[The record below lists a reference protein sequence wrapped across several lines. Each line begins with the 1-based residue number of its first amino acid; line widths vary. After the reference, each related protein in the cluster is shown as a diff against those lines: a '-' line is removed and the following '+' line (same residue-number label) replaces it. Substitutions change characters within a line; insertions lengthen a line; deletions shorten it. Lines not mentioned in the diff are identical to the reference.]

1 MEIILAQNIGFCNG
15 VKNAYSLSL
24 KALREEKKPCQM
36 LGYLVHNEKV
46 IERLEEKGLEFISS
60 VEEAQEGTVIIRAH
74 GAERK
79 TITELQKKKVK
90 IIDATCPLV
99 KKAQDLASSLSQEG
113 FLVVIIGDQNH
124 PEVKAIRGSV
134 DGVGIVI
141 ENETEIDQ
149 IPTNSKV
156 GIIIQTTSDGQSVA
170 KIIQKI
176 KEKFEEVKV
185 CNTLC
190 PVTTARQQELRGLAS
205 RVDLILVVGSK
216 KSANTQRLLAIGQ
229 EQGKNAQ
236 GVEDASDLAKSWF
249 EGVNKVAVVSGT
261 STPDWVIE
269 GVVDQALK
277 INDHK

>member
-24 KALREEKKPCQM
+24 KALLEEKKPCQM

-46 IERLEEKGLEFISS
+46 IERLEEKGLKFISS
-60 VEEAQEGTVIIRAH
+60 IEEIKEGTVIIRAH
-74 GAERK
+74 GVEKNTIAE
-79 TITELQKKKVK
+79 LKKKKIK

-99 KKAQDLASSLSQEG
+99 KRAQNLASLLSQKG

-134 DGVGIVI
+134 DGAGIVI

-149 IPTNSKV
+149 IPPNSKV

-170 KIIQKI
+170 KTIEKI
-176 KEKFEEVKV
+176 KEKVKEVEV

-190 PVTTARQQELRGLAS
+190 PATTARQKELRELVQK
-205 RVDLILVVGSK
+205 VDLVLVVGSK

-229 EQGKNAQ
+229 AQGKNVQA
-236 GVEDASDLAKSWF
+236 VEDATDLMKSWF
-249 EGVNKVAVVSGT
+249 KGVNKMAVVSGT
-261 STPDWVIE
+261 STPDWVIKE
-269 GVVDQALK
+269 VVDRARK
-277 INDHK
+277 INDH